1 MIEQFGNGL
10 LLGIII
16 SVASVALSLLYGVT
30 RIVNFAHGEIIA
42 LGAIMTLFFSNPIDS
57 RVLFL
62 DRYSPLGMNFTFS
75 IIISIII
82 CGIFGGLLEI
92 FLFKPLRKSEVGNIA
107 VLVVTIGLSIF
118 FRHIYLLFAT
128 GKVQN
133 FPLDLERRQTY
144 LFFDMTPRNFQVL
157 IAGLAVMIFIG
168 LFLSYTKIGKAMRAV
183 RDSNELANISGINSD
198 NIILFTWVSSSML
211 AGLAGIFQAIINDV
225 RYNMGFLILL
235 LIFAGT
241 VLGGI
246 GTSFGAMVGGFIIIL
261 KVSIKFLITLA
272 LTAGSIYLVFV
283 LNEEGPFRILFNLLT
298 FAGIY
303 GLAAIG
309 LNVHFGLTGLLNFG
323 HASFMGVGA
332 YVTLLLIPHAA
343 GREGEITDTGLAF
356 FPALIIGI
364 IAAALFGLL
373 LGLPAIR
380 LRGDYLAIVTIAAA
394 EIFRLLVRDL
404 ESITGGVY
412 GIINFSDSLQ
422 MYRPNFVENFAE
434 NFELNSSQLWVGLLS
449 WISIFFVLL
458 LLKRLTNS
466 PWGRALRAV
475 REDEDAVRALGKNA
489 VWLKLQSFM
498 LGAGIAGLAGVLLA
512 FNYGSLQTTTFVPLL
527 TFYVWAIMILG
538 GVGSLTGPIFGSIIF
553 WVIISETDRLAL
565 LIFENANGQQLAGV
579 RFVLVGLLIMF
590 LMIFR
595 PSGLLGKKEELLLDV
610 KSS

>member
-92 FLFKPLRKSEVGNIA
+92 FSFKPLRKSEVGNIA

-133 FPLDLERRQTY
+133 FPLELERRQTY

-198 NIILFTWVSSSML
+198 NIILFTWISSSML

-246 GTSFGAMVGGFIIIL
+246 GTSFGAMVGG
-261 KVSIKFLITLA
+261 
-272 LTAGSIYLVFV
+272 
-283 LNEEGPFRILFNLLT
+283 
-298 FAGIY
+298 
-303 GLAAIG
+303 
-309 LNVHFGLTGLLNFG
+309 
-323 HASFMGVGA
+323 
-332 YVTLLLIPHAA
+332 LLIGIFVQVSVALPFM
-343 GREGEITDTGLAF
+343 EGHTEA
-356 FPALIIGI
+356 
-364 IAAALFGLL
+364 
-373 LGLPAIR
+373 
-380 LRGDYLAIVTIAAA
+380 
-394 EIFRLLVRDL
+394 
-404 ESITGGVY
+404 
-412 GIINFSDSLQ
+412 
-422 MYRPNFVENFAE
+422 
-434 NFELNSSQLWVGLLS
+434 
-449 WISIFFVLL
+449 
-458 LLKRLTNS
+458 
-466 PWGRALRAV
+466 
-475 REDEDAVRALGKNA
+475 KNA
-489 VWLKLQSFM
+489 VAL
-498 LGAGIAGLAGVLLA
+498 
-512 FNYGSLQTTTFVPLL
+512 
-527 TFYVWAIMILG
+527 AIMILILLFRPQG
-538 GVGSLTGPIFGSIIF
+538 IFGQKER
-553 WVIISETDRLAL
+553 IS
-565 LIFENANGQQLAGV
+565 
-579 RFVLVGLLIMF
+579 
-590 LMIFR
+590 
-595 PSGLLGKKEELLLDV
+595 
-610 KSS
+610 

>member
-92 FLFKPLRKSEVGNIA
+92 FLFKPLRTSEVGNIA

-133 FPLDLERRQTY
+133 FPLELERRQTY

-246 GTSFGAMVGGFIIIL
+246 GTSFGAMVGG
-261 KVSIKFLITLA
+261 
-272 LTAGSIYLVFV
+272 
-283 LNEEGPFRILFNLLT
+283 
-298 FAGIY
+298 
-303 GLAAIG
+303 
-309 LNVHFGLTGLLNFG
+309 
-323 HASFMGVGA
+323 
-332 YVTLLLIPHAA
+332 LLIGIFVQVSVALPFM
-343 GREGEITDTGLAF
+343 EGHTEA
-356 FPALIIGI
+356 
-364 IAAALFGLL
+364 
-373 LGLPAIR
+373 
-380 LRGDYLAIVTIAAA
+380 
-394 EIFRLLVRDL
+394 
-404 ESITGGVY
+404 
-412 GIINFSDSLQ
+412 
-422 MYRPNFVENFAE
+422 
-434 NFELNSSQLWVGLLS
+434 
-449 WISIFFVLL
+449 
-458 LLKRLTNS
+458 
-466 PWGRALRAV
+466 
-475 REDEDAVRALGKNA
+475 KNA
-489 VWLKLQSFM
+489 VAL
-498 LGAGIAGLAGVLLA
+498 
-512 FNYGSLQTTTFVPLL
+512 
-527 TFYVWAIMILG
+527 AIMILILLFRPQG
-538 GVGSLTGPIFGSIIF
+538 IFGQKER
-553 WVIISETDRLAL
+553 IS
-565 LIFENANGQQLAGV
+565 
-579 RFVLVGLLIMF
+579 
-590 LMIFR
+590 
-595 PSGLLGKKEELLLDV
+595 
-610 KSS
+610 

>member
-133 FPLDLERRQTY
+133 FPLELERRQTY

-157 IAGLAVMIFIG
+157 IAGLSVMIFIG

-246 GTSFGAMVGGFIIIL
+246 GTSFGAMVGG
-261 KVSIKFLITLA
+261 
-272 LTAGSIYLVFV
+272 
-283 LNEEGPFRILFNLLT
+283 
-298 FAGIY
+298 
-303 GLAAIG
+303 
-309 LNVHFGLTGLLNFG
+309 
-323 HASFMGVGA
+323 
-332 YVTLLLIPHAA
+332 LLIGIFVQVALPFM
-343 GREGEITDTGLAF
+343 EGHTEA
-356 FPALIIGI
+356 
-364 IAAALFGLL
+364 
-373 LGLPAIR
+373 
-380 LRGDYLAIVTIAAA
+380 
-394 EIFRLLVRDL
+394 
-404 ESITGGVY
+404 
-412 GIINFSDSLQ
+412 
-422 MYRPNFVENFAE
+422 
-434 NFELNSSQLWVGLLS
+434 
-449 WISIFFVLL
+449 
-458 LLKRLTNS
+458 
-466 PWGRALRAV
+466 
-475 REDEDAVRALGKNA
+475 KNA
-489 VWLKLQSFM
+489 VAL
-498 LGAGIAGLAGVLLA
+498 
-512 FNYGSLQTTTFVPLL
+512 
-527 TFYVWAIMILG
+527 AIMILILLFRPQG
-538 GVGSLTGPIFGSIIF
+538 IFGQKER
-553 WVIISETDRLAL
+553 IS
-565 LIFENANGQQLAGV
+565 
-579 RFVLVGLLIMF
+579 
-590 LMIFR
+590 
-595 PSGLLGKKEELLLDV
+595 
-610 KSS
+610 

>member
-133 FPLDLERRQTY
+133 FPLELERRQTY

-246 GTSFGAMVGGFIIIL
+246 GTSFGAMVGG
-261 KVSIKFLITLA
+261 
-272 LTAGSIYLVFV
+272 
-283 LNEEGPFRILFNLLT
+283 
-298 FAGIY
+298 
-303 GLAAIG
+303 
-309 LNVHFGLTGLLNFG
+309 
-323 HASFMGVGA
+323 
-332 YVTLLLIPHAA
+332 LLIGIFVQVSVAVPFM
-343 GREGEITDTGLAF
+343 EGHTEA
-356 FPALIIGI
+356 
-364 IAAALFGLL
+364 
-373 LGLPAIR
+373 
-380 LRGDYLAIVTIAAA
+380 
-394 EIFRLLVRDL
+394 
-404 ESITGGVY
+404 
-412 GIINFSDSLQ
+412 
-422 MYRPNFVENFAE
+422 
-434 NFELNSSQLWVGLLS
+434 
-449 WISIFFVLL
+449 
-458 LLKRLTNS
+458 
-466 PWGRALRAV
+466 
-475 REDEDAVRALGKNA
+475 KNA
-489 VWLKLQSFM
+489 V
-498 LGAGIAGLAGVLLA
+498 A
-512 FNYGSLQTTTFVPLL
+512 
-527 TFYVWAIMILG
+527 
-538 GVGSLTGPIFGSIIF
+538 
-553 WVIISETDRLAL
+553 
-565 LIFENANGQQLAGV
+565 
-579 RFVLVGLLIMF
+579 
-590 LMIFR
+590 
-595 PSGLLGKKEELLLDV
+595 
-610 KSS
+610 

>member
-133 FPLDLERRQTY
+133 FPLELERRQTY

-157 IAGLAVMIFIG
+157 IAGLSVMIFIG

-246 GTSFGAMVGGFIIIL
+246 GTSFGAMVGG
-261 KVSIKFLITLA
+261 
-272 LTAGSIYLVFV
+272 
-283 LNEEGPFRILFNLLT
+283 
-298 FAGIY
+298 
-303 GLAAIG
+303 
-309 LNVHFGLTGLLNFG
+309 
-323 HASFMGVGA
+323 
-332 YVTLLLIPHAA
+332 LLIGIFVQVSVALPFM
-343 GREGEITDTGLAF
+343 EGHTEA
-356 FPALIIGI
+356 
-364 IAAALFGLL
+364 
-373 LGLPAIR
+373 
-380 LRGDYLAIVTIAAA
+380 
-394 EIFRLLVRDL
+394 
-404 ESITGGVY
+404 
-412 GIINFSDSLQ
+412 
-422 MYRPNFVENFAE
+422 
-434 NFELNSSQLWVGLLS
+434 
-449 WISIFFVLL
+449 
-458 LLKRLTNS
+458 
-466 PWGRALRAV
+466 
-475 REDEDAVRALGKNA
+475 KNA
-489 VWLKLQSFM
+489 VAL
-498 LGAGIAGLAGVLLA
+498 
-512 FNYGSLQTTTFVPLL
+512 
-527 TFYVWAIMILG
+527 AIMILILLFSPQG
-538 GVGSLTGPIFGSIIF
+538 IFGQKER
-553 WVIISETDRLAL
+553 IS
-565 LIFENANGQQLAGV
+565 
-579 RFVLVGLLIMF
+579 
-590 LMIFR
+590 
-595 PSGLLGKKEELLLDV
+595 
-610 KSS
+610 